1 MATMDRRTFLS
12 RSAGFA
18 GAGLFSA
25 GALETLTNR
34 QALASPQR
42 YRGHEYGVLRPVA
55 DLRTG
60 RELLALPKGFSYT
73 TFGVIG
79 STMSDGNITPLALDG
94 MAAFPHPTDPNL
106 VRLIRNHEDR
116 NGTNNPSNR
125 VTPEEAPFIYDPTA
139 GGGCST
145 LDYDP
150 RTRTIVRDFVSLK
163 GTIINCAGGYSMG
176 FRHWLTGEETVST
189 RSGRRHGY
197 VFPVPVTRELG
208 ELPSGAPIVAMGR
221 FSHEAVATDM
231 RTGVVYETEDPGAGV
246 GAGFYRFLPND
257 PWDLYGGGKLQ
268 MLGVAGVPRA
278 DLRQG
283 QRVGIALPV
292 DWFDI
297 TTPDTNAT
305 NNNNAASVYRQG
317 YDQGAAKFN
326 RLEGIWWDGADSI
339 FFASTSGGDIK
350 NGDVNADGYR
360 AGYGQIWQ
368 YRVNGAAEELVLVYE
383 SDGWD
388 SLDSP
393 DNLCCTPRGGLIL
406 CEDDASGD
414 SDIHPD
420 APNVGGNVNRLI
432 GFARDGRVFELAI
445 NILNSGELAGATFSP
460 DGRTLFFNMLGSGS
474 GSVRPYTG
482 VEGMTFALTGPWEK
496 GPL

>member
-18 GAGLFSA
+18 GAGLFSGGGARDVDEAA
-25 GALETLTNR
+25 GAGF
-34 QALASPQR
+34 SYQR
-42 YRGHEYGVLRPVA
+42 YRGHEYGVLHRVA

-79 STMSDGNITPLALDG
+79 ATMSDGNITPLALDG

-150 RTRTIVRDFVSLK
+150 RTRTLVRDFISLK

-197 VFPVPVTRELG
+197 VFPVSVTRELG
-208 ELPSGAPIVAMGR
+208 EMPSGAPIVATGC

-268 MLGVAGVPRA
+268 MLGVAGAARA

-283 QRVGIALPV
+283 QRVGESLCP
-292 DWFDI
+292 WPGS
-297 TTPDTNAT
+297 TRG
-305 NNNNAASVYRQG
+305 SRHER
-317 YDQGAAKFN
+317 DQQQQRG
-326 RLEGIWWDGADSI
+326 E
-339 FFASTSGGDIK
+339 ASTARATTRARPSSTASRVSGGTE
-350 NGDVNADGYR
+350 ADYDLLRLHQRRRHQERRRQRRRLPRRRGPDLAVPGR
-360 AGYGQIWQ
+360 
-368 YRVNGAAEELVLVYE
+368 RRRRRNSMLVYE
-383 SDGWD
+383 SDG
-388 SLDSP
+388 
-393 DNLCCTPRGGLIL
+393 
-406 CEDDASGD
+406 GD
-414 SDIHPD
+414 
-420 APNVGGNVNRLI
+420 
-432 GFARDGRVFELAI
+432 
-445 NILNSGELAGATFSP
+445 
-460 DGRTLFFNMLGSGS
+460 
-474 GSVRPYTG
+474 
-482 VEGMTFALTGPWEK
+482 
-496 GPL
+496 